1 MKIVV
6 ENRFKHF
13 KAFCDKFEKDYSR
26 FLEYRF
32 LKAYPISINS
42 MPVSYDGSQILK
54 CTVNFNFSRY
64 LSKTGYIVPDN
75 NLVAFNDNF
84 ANMDYVNSANT
95 VINTSGQVVGGTINS
110 DGLVLTTQQ

>member
-1 MKIVV
+1 
-6 ENRFKHF
+6 
-13 KAFCDKFEKDYSR
+13 
-26 FLEYRF
+26 
-32 LKAYPISINS
+32 

-95 VINTSGQVVGGTINS
+95 VINTSGQVVGGTI
-110 DGLVLTTQQ
+110 V